1 MLDLRSLDIILEDSP
16 PDGNHPFVSAHQL
29 VEQLRDARQ
38 NVLDLEHKLG
48 TIKHR
53 MSADLA
59 LSIRRAQPGLSVAL
73 DKNGCKVGY
82 KTKVLQFLPDI
93 ESGIWKA
100 ISPNRRFLREF
111 LNQHR
116 RSTLMT
122 PDMTQLVTAIVSYF
136 AAYYRTLQE
145 DIVGNGHLMIDD
157 KRGTLVEL
165 IEWRD
170 SHSHPLVK
178 SRLRGITNG

>member
-16 PDGNHPFVSAHQL
+16 PDASHPFVSAHQL

-38 NVLDLEHKLG
+38 NVLDLEHKLN
-48 TIKHR
+48 TIKNR

-82 KTKVLQFLPDI
+82 KTKLLQFIPDI
-93 ESGIWKA
+93 ESGIWKV

-116 RSTLMT
+116 RVTLMM
-122 PDMTQLVTAIVSYF
+122 PDMTQLVTSIVSYF

-145 DIVGNGHLMIDD
+145 DIIGNGQLLIDD
-157 KRGTLVEL
+157 RRGTLVEL
-165 IEWRD
+165 VEWRD
-170 SHSHPLVK
+170 NNTCPLVK
-178 SRLRGITNG
+178 SRLRGIIDG